1 MTYKP
6 FSRDLYKENN
16 KKAIETACSFLLSV
30 PKRTKLELRVPLEKQ
45 REAFKDRDFFL
56 FRVRDGKRIDIEAEI
71 KKVWKVSG
79 KWQGWPTID
88 VPGRKKD
95 SKAQIFIMINN
106 NDNTL
111 AVANMKDVVS
121 SPVSNKVTA
130 YTDDEPFFNVS
141 LNKFAFYY
149 WTNEKWKR
157 IDVNGK
163 IL

>member
-1 MTYKP
+1 MTYKR

-16 KKAIETACSFLLSV
+16 KRAIETACNFLLSV
-30 PKRTKLELRVPLEKQ
+30 PKTKLELKIPLEQQ

-79 KWQGWPTID
+79 RWQGWPTID
-88 VPGRKKD
+88 VPARKKD

-106 NDNTL
+106 SDNTI
-111 AVANMKDVVS
+111 AVALMKDVLA
-121 SPVSNKVTA
+121 SPVSNKATV
-130 YTDDEPFFNVS
+130 YTDEEPFFNAP

-149 WTNEKWKR
+149 WVNEKWKH
-157 IDVNGK
+157 IDTNGNP
-163 IL
+163 L